1 MKIEVTETRLPEAS
15 ALEAKASLE
24 LSITLSTPEEPIA
37 IRIVPSGWSEP
48 RTFHVITEFGD
59 MEQSEYHGM
68 LTAQQIKDRYDLV
81 IDDSIMNMQ
90 IKTLH
95 NDQELGK
102 HIRNQY
108 NKTRNQNPK
117 I

>member
-1 MKIEVTETRLPEAS
+1 MNKTIEVKKGS
-15 ALEAKASLE
+15 LESKASLE

-48 RTFHVITEFGD
+48 RTFHVITEYGD

-81 IDDSIMNMQ
+81 IDDSIMDMQ

-95 NDQELGK
+95 NDQEFGK